1 MVEATDFRSRQK
13 AKHFEEAFTG
23 DHLYIQ
29 LDARPPEVEV
39 PPHLKIDPAL
49 RLKLSV
55 RFQGKTT
62 FDENAITSYLKF
74 DGNYE
79 KCVIPWTA
87 IWAIS
92 DESSKTQVWPEDVP
106 KELLVKAATM
116 KITQIG
122 KKLFRLGRDSK
133 ETDRENDPKDP
144 ADPSG
149 SKRDRSHI
157 KRVK

>member
-1 MVEATDFRSRQK
+1 MSEQPTDFRSRQK
-13 AKHFEEAFTG
+13 LKHFENAFAG
-23 DHLYIQ
+23 DHLFIQ

-49 RLKLSV
+49 RLKLSA

-62 FDENAITSYLKF
+62 FDDRAITAYLKF

-79 KCVIPWTA
+79 KCVMPWTA
-87 IWAIS
+87 VWAITAE
-92 DESSKTQVWPEDVP
+92 DGQTQVWPEDVP

-122 KKLFRLGRDSK
+122 KKLFRLGREPK
-133 ETDRENDPKDP
+133 EDKDDPPNPSDP
-144 ADPSG
+144 G
-149 SKRDRSHI
+149 GKRDRSHI

>member
-1 MVEATDFRSRQK
+1 MSEPSDFRSRQK
-13 AKHFEEAFTG
+13 LKHFENAFAG
-23 DHLYIQ
+23 DHLFIQ

-49 RLKLSV
+49 RLKLSA

-62 FDENAITSYLKF
+62 FDDRAITAYLKF

-79 KCVIPWTA
+79 KCVMPWTA
-87 IWAIS
+87 VWAITAE
-92 DESSKTQVWPEDVP
+92 DGQTQVWPEDVP

-122 KKLFRLGRDSK
+122 KKLFRLGREPK
-133 ETDRENDPKDP
+133 EDKDDPPNPSDP
-144 ADPSG
+144 G
-149 SKRDRSHI
+149 GKRDRSHI

>member
-1 MVEATDFRSRQK
+1 MTEPTDFRSKQK
-13 AKHFEEAFTG
+13 VKHFENAFAG
-23 DHLYIQ
+23 DHLFIQ

-49 RLKLSV
+49 RLKLSA

-62 FDENAITSYLKF
+62 FDDRAITAYLKF

-79 KCVIPWTA
+79 KCVMPWTA
-87 IWAIS
+87 IWAITA
-92 DESSKTQVWPEDVP
+92 DDGQTQVWPEDVP

-122 KKLFRLGRDSK
+122 KKLFGFGK
-133 ETDRENDPKDP
+133 EQKEEKEESDDAPEPN
-144 ADPSG
+144 G
-149 SKRDRSHI
+149 GKRDRSHI